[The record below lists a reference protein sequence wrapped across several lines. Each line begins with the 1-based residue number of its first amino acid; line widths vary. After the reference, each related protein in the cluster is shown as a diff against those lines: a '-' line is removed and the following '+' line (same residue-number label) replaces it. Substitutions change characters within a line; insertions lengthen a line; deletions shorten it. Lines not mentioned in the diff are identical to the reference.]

1 MNHNTFGSIIRRES
15 IILLFAFAV
24 LFTTSCEKKVFNPEY
39 VQSAFGLG
47 LTVQANQN
55 YYSHGDPVEFTLRI
69 VNLTNEKK
77 ECFLSTSQQY
87 DIMILDRDSVNVWQY
102 GYRYAFTLAPQLFEL
117 QPHQQQVYTTV
128 CQDILSPGTY
138 TTIGWFFIAPALR
151 DTINF
156 VVLSYANYK

>member
-24 LFTTSCEKKVFNPEY
+24 LPTTSCEKKVFNPEY
-39 VQSAFGLG
+39 AQSAFGLG

-55 YYSHGDPVEFTLRI
+55 YYFHGDPVEFTLRI

-77 ECFLSTSQQY
+77 ECLLSTSQAY

-102 GYRYAFTLAPQLFEL
+102 GYRYAFTLAPQSFEL

-128 CQDILSPGTY
+128 CQDALSPGTY
-138 TTIGWFFIAPALR
+138 TTIGWFKIAPALR

-156 VVLSYANYK
+156 VVL